1 MTIGNLSI
9 KERDIYKM
17 FNYVRIADSEFDA
30 LTADTSAVNK
40 ERIKKVLTR
49 RIKRQRTCQFLTYG
63 SAAVA
68 MVLLCLA
75 GIGMALPSFADN
87 VPVLNSIIQMLNDSG
102 GFHGAYAEY
111 SKIVNTSVTDNGLT
125 LTVNE
130 VVADDSRLIIGY
142 TVKSANKIR
151 SLGDIGLTDS
161 LKINGKYYSSVGS
174 GEGEYLDDYTYAGYE
189 EVHPQALQQAAT
201 FNVDLDVFEI
211 AGQHGKWDFAFSASK
226 DELSKQSIVFRP
238 KNVLD
243 FPNSVATVDRVVFS
257 PIDTSIFVSGKY
269 KVPRTAYTPGGIIF
283 DYDYWLV
290 YDDQGVE
297 LVPKSV
303 GGGSSNGQSFQSEMD
318 FDIMTAIPKYLT
330 VIPCKI
336 TPSMEGGG
344 AVGSAMSVT
353 RGLES
358 QEVSSAIDGAYPIVL
373 AQGKMGRLIIWDV
386 KTGNDQTTVEF
397 TAEGIAPYVQATE
410 LYLKDDQG
418 ETLAAANHTLR
429 RNDHQPDEFTVIFP
443 GLDPHKRYSLATNN
457 FANFEIRDDLQF
469 RIELVQ

>member
-1 MTIGNLSI
+1 MTIGDLDI

-17 FNYVRIADSEFDA
+17 FNYVQFEESEFDA

-40 ERIKKVLTR
+40 ERINKVLIR
-49 RIKRQRTCQFLTYG
+49 RIKHQRTCQFLTCG

-68 MVLLCLA
+68 LVLLCLA

-87 VPVLNSIIQMLNDSG
+87 IPVLNSIIQMLNDRS

-142 TVKSANKIR
+142 AVKSTNKIR

-174 GEGEYLDDYTYAGYE
+174 GTGEYLDDYTYAGYE
-189 EVHPQALQQAAT
+189 EVHPQALQQATT

-211 AGQHGKWDFAFSASK
+211 AGQRGKWDFAFSASK

-243 FPNSVATVDRVVFS
+243 FPNSVATIDRVVFS
-257 PIDTSIFVSGKY
+257 PIDTAIFISGKY
-269 KVPRTAYTPGGIIF
+269 KVPRKTATPGSIF

-297 LVPKSV
+297 LVPKTV
-303 GGGSSNGQSFQSEMD
+303 GGGTSNGQNFECEMD
-318 FDIMTAIPKYLT
+318 FDKMAGIPKYLT

-336 TPSMEGGG
+336 TPAMEGGG
-344 AVGSAMSVT
+344 AVGGPMSVT
-353 RGLES
+353 KGVEP
-358 QEVSSAIDGAYPIVL
+358 QEVSSAMDGVYPIVL
-373 AQGKMGRLIIWDV
+373 AQGKLGRLIIRDV
-386 KTGNDQTTVEF
+386 RTGNSQTTVEF
-397 TAEGIAPYVQATE
+397 TAEGMAPYLQATE

-418 ETLAAANHTLR
+418 ETIASENYTLR
-429 RNDHQPDEFTVIFP
+429 RNDQKPDEFTVVFP
-443 GLDPHKRYSLATNN
+443 ALDPHKRYSFATNN